1 MDEEEK
7 RCVRCGR
14 KLRSAQSRELNYG
27 PVCLWRIKNAL
38 PRETTQ
44 TQLEKAAE
52 LIKDDGIVLTGFG
65 RRKNQ
70 VFRVISSN
78 GTDRYLTATN
88 LCTCPAGRAE
98 RLCYHRVAV
107 AWVTA

>member
-1 MDEEEK
+1 MSEDEK
-7 RCVRCGR
+7 RCLRCGR
-14 KLRSAQSRELNYG
+14 KLRTARSRELNYG
-27 PVCLWRIKNAL
+27 PICLWRITNAL
-38 PRETTQ
+38 PHATTQ
-44 TQLEKAAE
+44 TQLEKAAD
-52 LIKDDGIVLTGFG
+52 LISDGGIVLTGMG
-65 RRKNQ
+65 RRRNQ
-70 VFRVISSN
+70 VFRVVSSN